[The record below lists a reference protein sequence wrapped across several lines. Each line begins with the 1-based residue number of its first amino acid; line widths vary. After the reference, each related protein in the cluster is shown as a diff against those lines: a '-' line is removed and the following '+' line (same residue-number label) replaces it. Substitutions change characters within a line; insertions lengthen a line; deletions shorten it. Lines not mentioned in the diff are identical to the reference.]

1 MGKFNE
7 GYSNLFGTQTWEDEG
22 GDETDPEDGQRNE
35 TGDINYVWMSVVS
48 AVSDTTKLAWPEVY
62 SMGIVEFLN
71 IFGFIR
77 DRAEREK
84 RQREQYLRNARRN

>member
-22 GDETDPEDGQRNE
+22 GDEADPEDGQGNE
-35 TGDINYVWMSVVS
+35 TGDSNYVWMSVVS
-48 AVSDTTKLAWPEVY
+48 AVSDTTKLTWPEVY

-84 RQREQYLRNARRN
+84 RQRQQMLQKYNK

>member
-7 GYSNLFGTQTWEDEG
+7 GYSNLFGTQTWKDEG
-22 GDETDPEDGQRNE
+22 GDETDPEDGQGNE

-48 AVSDTTKLAWPEVY
+48 AVSDTTKLTWPEVY
-62 SMGIVEFLN
+62 DMGIVEFLN

-84 RQREQYLRNARRN
+84 RQREQILRQGKR